1 MPDNNAL
8 IAAATPVFFALI
20 AAEAWTAHRR
30 RRACY
35 HLADSLTSLGCGVWT
50 VTLEVFLKAGL
61 LALYAW
67 IERAAPVHAD
77 PRAWTT
83 WLLFFVALD
92 FLYYWAHRWSHEINL
107 LWGGHS
113 PHHQSAR
120 FNFTTAL
127 RQGVLQDTLHMPVL
141 LPLALLG
148 CPPAVFITLL
158 TFSKF
163 YQFWIH
169 TELVGRVPLLEG
181 VLNTPS
187 AHRVHHAVND
197 RYLDRN
203 YGGTLMLWD
212 RLFGTWEPESEAC
225 VYGVRKGDPG
235 WNPLRAQSAWFA
247 LLARDA
253 RRTRRWRDKAGLW
266 LRPTGWRPA
275 DCAERDPWPAFVLDA
290 DARRQAVRGRRWSA
304 LAVALFVLAA
314 TLGHVLMRLAGDLT
328 WTGKAALAA
337 AVTACLLAMAWSLR
351 PRGAQRKSR
360 HGENAVPA
368 LDASPRR

>member
-8 IAAATPVFFALI
+8 ITAATPLFFALI
-20 AAEAWTAHRR
+20 AVEAWMARR
-30 RRACY
+30 QRRDCY

-50 VTLEVFLKAGL
+50 VTLEVFLKAAL
-61 LALYAW
+61 LGVYAW
-67 IERAAPVHAD
+67 VERHAAPVHFDA
-77 PRAWTT
+77 RAWTT
-83 WLLFFVALD
+83 WVLFFFALD
-92 FLYYWAHRWSHEINL
+92 FLYYWAHRWSHEVNL
-107 LWGGHS
+107 LWGGHA
-113 PHHQSAR
+113 PHHQSRR

-127 RQGVLQDTLHMPVL
+127 RQGVLQDALHMPIL

-148 CPPAVFITLL
+148 CPAGVFITLL

-169 TELVGRVPLLEG
+169 TELIGRVPLIEG

-235 WNPLRAQSAWFA
+235 WNPVRAQTAWFA

-253 RRTRRWRDKAGLW
+253 RRTRRWRDKLALW
-266 LRPTGWRPA
+266 WRRTGWRPE
-275 DCAERDPWPAFVLDA
+275 DCAESDAWAPFVLDSTRSA
-290 DARRQAVRGRRWSA
+290 ASRGPRRSV
-304 LAVALFVLAA
+304 LAVALF
-314 TLGHVLMRLAGDLT
+314 
-328 WTGKAALAA
+328 ALAA
-337 AVTACLLAMAWSLR
+337 ACNHVLLQRAAAPGWTAKMLLAGAVTFFLLAMAWALR
-351 PRGAQRKSR
+351 PQMKSR
-360 HGENAVPA
+360 YGDDAVPA
-368 LDASPRR
+368 LDALPRP